1 MSSDH
6 RGRWAGIALVLVSAA
21 AFGSGSLF
29 AQPVYGS
36 GVDWLVL
43 SAWRFGF
50 GASLAWI
57 WLLASPHRRLG
68 LRAMDRRG
76 VVVALGLGV
85 LYVGNSGTYYAGLE
99 TVSPSLAALIVYIY
113 PAVVAVLTLRIGRR
127 LEGRRAWGALGIA
140 LVGVVLAIGG
150 IDPGAMP
157 PLSGLLLILASPLI
171 YSVWIVLAAKLSG
184 ERRDSVGHASDVG
197 AAAATATALM
207 MTATA
212 AVYWGW
218 GLASGRPVMP
228 AQIPSAA
235 WGGMIGVGVVS
246 TFIAIQTFYAGTRRI
261 GAAQAALISTVE
273 PFYTIALAA
282 LLFGIAL
289 TPVQL
294 LGGVFIIVGVVIAQT
309 GPGAAGRPLPE
320 VRVADE

>member
-1 MSSDH
+1 MSSEQ
-6 RGRWAGIALVLVSAA
+6 RGRWAGIALILVSAA

-29 AQPVYGS
+29 AQPVYGA

-57 WLLASPHRRLG
+57 WLLASPQRRRG
-68 LRAMDRRG
+68 LRSMDRRG

-113 PAVVAVLTLRIGRR
+113 PAVVAVLSLRIGRR

-140 LVGVVLAIGG
+140 LVGVALAIGG
-150 IDPGAMP
+150 IAEGAMP
-157 PLSGLLLILASPLI
+157 PLSGLLLVVVSPLI

-184 ERRDSVGHASDVG
+184 ERRDMVGRSNDGG
-197 AAAATATALM
+197 AAAATATALVM
-207 MTATA
+207 SAAA
-212 AVYWGW
+212 AVYWSWNLIG
-218 GLASGRPVMP
+218 GRPVLP
-228 AQIPSAA
+228 ADIPPAA
-235 WGGMIGVGVVS
+235 WGGLIGVGVVS
-246 TFIAIQTFYAGTRRI
+246 TFIAIQTFYAGAQRI

-273 PFYTIALAA
+273 PFYTIVLAA

-289 TPVQL
+289 APVQL
-294 LGGVFIIVGVVIAQT
+294 LGGVLIVAGVVIAQT
-309 GPGAAGRPLPE
+309 GPGAASRPLPE
-320 VRVADE
+320 IRVADE

>member
-1 MSSDH
+1 
-6 RGRWAGIALVLVSAA
+6 
-21 AFGSGSLF
+21 
-29 AQPVYGS
+29 
-36 GVDWLVL
+36 
-43 SAWRFGF
+43 
-50 GASLAWI
+50 
-57 WLLASPHRRLG
+57 
-68 LRAMDRRG
+68 MDRRG

-140 LVGVVLAIGG
+140 LVGVVLALGG
-150 IDPGAMP
+150 IPEDAMP
-157 PLSGLLLILASPLI
+157 PISGLLLVLVSPLI
-171 YSVWIVLAAKLSG
+171 YSVWIVLAARFSG
-184 ERRDSVGHASDVG
+184 ERRDTLGQANDVG
-197 AAAATATALM
+197 TTAATATALM

-218 GLASGRPVMP
+218 SLLSGRPVLP
-228 AQIPSAA
+228 AQIPSQA
-235 WGGMIGVGVVS
+235 WVGLVGVGVVS

-273 PFYTIALAA
+273 PFYTITLAA

-294 LGGVFIIVGVVIAQT
+294 VGGALIIVGVVIAQT
-309 GPGAAGRPLPE
+309 GPGAAGRPMPE

>member
-1 MSSDH
+1 
-6 RGRWAGIALVLVSAA
+6 
-21 AFGSGSLF
+21 
-29 AQPVYGS
+29 
-36 GVDWLVL
+36 
-43 SAWRFGF
+43 
-50 GASLAWI
+50 
-57 WLLASPHRRLG
+57 
-68 LRAMDRRG
+68 MDRRG
-76 VVVALGLGV
+76 VLVALGLGV

-150 IDPGAMP
+150 IEADAMP
-157 PLSGLLLILASPLI
+157 PISGLLLVLVSPLI

-184 ERRDSVGHASDVG
+184 ERKEMVGQANDGG

-212 AVYWGW
+212 AVYWSWALVG
-218 GLASGRPVMP
+218 SRPVLP
-228 AQIPSAA
+228 AEIPSAA
-235 WGGMIGVGVVS
+235 WCGLIGVGVVS

-273 PFYTIALAA
+273 PFYTITLAA

-294 LGGVFIIVGVVIAQT
+294 LGGVLIIVGVVIAQT
-309 GPGAAGRPLPE
+309 GPGAAARPMPE